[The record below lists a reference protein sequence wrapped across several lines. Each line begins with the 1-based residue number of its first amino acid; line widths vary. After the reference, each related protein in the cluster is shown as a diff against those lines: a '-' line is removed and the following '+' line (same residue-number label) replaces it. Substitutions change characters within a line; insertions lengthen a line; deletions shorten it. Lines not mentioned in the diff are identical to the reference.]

1 LSTAPVLDA
10 PESAEVIV
18 EAPPATAERR
28 LNVGQLIAFAFLL
41 VGAVVLPYLFGDF
54 GFFVG
59 QYALVYAMIGLSIT
73 IVTGYAGLISLM
85 PYTFAGIGA
94 VATGL
99 VMSLWGWPFW
109 LAVPAAAIA
118 TIPIAVIVGVT
129 SVRLKGLY
137 LAIATLTFSQ
147 ALGETFFKW
156 ERAIGGRT
164 GWVVTKPK
172 VGPVRFSSDIAFYL
186 LCLGTVLLMVWMVE
200 GVRTSRMGR
209 AMLAVRD
216 NELEAQALG
225 INSYKTKLAA
235 FVIGGMVAGVGGAFL
250 SMLLSNVS
258 PEAFRSPLAEVTS
271 ILLVTLVVI
280 GGIDR
285 AWGAFFGAIVLV
297 VNQQIAAGAEIF
309 FAFLGVYVAAGL
321 IFFLLRV
328 PGGLVQ
334 ATRIQMELIKI
345 RPVFGILVSL
355 FLLCVNL
362 GLALLFITPSA
373 ISAGVFFGSLIAL
386 IVIVVAG
393 RNAARREEP
402 ARA

>member
-1 LSTAPVLDA
+1 VTTAPVLDA
-10 PESAEVIV
+10 PEAAEVIT
-18 EAPPATAERR
+18 EAPPAVATRR
-28 LNVGQLIAFAFLL
+28 IRTGPLLALAALL
-41 VGAVVLPYLFGDF
+41 VVAVVVPYLFGDF

-94 VATGL
+94 IVTGL
-99 VMSLWGWPFW
+99 VMSSWGWPFW
-109 LAVPAAAIA
+109 LAIPVAALATFPVAIL
-118 TIPIAVIVGVT
+118 VGVA

-147 ALGETFFKW
+147 ALGETLFKW
-156 ERAIGGRT
+156 EQVIGGRQ
-164 GWVVTKPK
+164 GWLVEKPK
-172 VGPVRFSSDIAFYL
+172 VGPIKFSQDFAFYL
-186 LCLGTVLLMVWMVE
+186 LCLAIVLFLVWMVE
-200 GVRTSRMGR
+200 GLRTSRLGR

-235 FVIGGMVAGVGGAFL
+235 FAIGGMVAGVGGAFL
-250 SMLLSNVS
+250 SLLLGNVS
-258 PEAFRSPLAEVTS
+258 PGAFRSPLAEVTS

-297 VNQQIAAGAEIF
+297 VNQQVAAGAEIF

-321 IFFLLRV
+321 IFFLLRI

-334 ATRIQMELIKI
+334 ATRIQLELIKA
-345 RPVFGILVSL
+345 RPLFGIVLNI
-355 FLLCVNL
+355 FLISVNI
-362 GLALLFITPSA
+362 GLALVFITTKPWTIA
-373 ISAGVFFGSLIAL
+373 FFVTSLL
-386 IVIVVAG
+386 LLIVVAVFG
-393 RNAARREEP
+393 TVAARKH
-402 ARA
+402 AASA